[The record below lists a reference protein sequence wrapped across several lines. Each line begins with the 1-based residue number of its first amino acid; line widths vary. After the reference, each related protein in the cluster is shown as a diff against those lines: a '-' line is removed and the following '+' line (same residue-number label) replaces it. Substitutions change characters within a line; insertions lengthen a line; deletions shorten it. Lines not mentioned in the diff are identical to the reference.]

1 MMNEMDSSRC
11 LKPEGVFAREGFQC
25 GCANLCRPS
34 GTRSIFAL
42 YPGLTSWANVFRPYG
57 PVLWV
62 TLADLLETIVVR
74 LQEPRL
80 HHLQSEQA

>member
-1 MMNEMDSSRC
+1 M
-11 LKPEGVFAREGFQC
+11 LKPECVFARERPQC
-25 GCANLCRPS
+25 GCANLCRPF
-34 GTRSIFAL
+34 GTRSLFAF
-42 YPGLTSWANVFRPYG
+42 YPGLTSWANVFRPHP